1 MKITLYNNYSENN
14 KLNKT
19 IVKIVELQV
28 CNYND

>member
-14 KLNKT
+14 KLDKS